1 MFGFKFG
8 RQREA
13 VASAKPTPVQEIPA
27 VEPMTAAEDDVRN
40 VAGEHWDAVRSSAPA
55 RTRTAWWNDP
65 YTIRHINR
73 LVCGEPIDGD
83 HAGFH
88 RKLGEYLKKTASGPV
103 RALSVGSAEGSK
115 ELRLLKSGIVHSFD
129 CFEAGPQACEDGRAA
144 AKREGLSDRFR
155 FYSVDAFTADIPSD
169 YDLVYWNNALHHMPD
184 TAAAVQWSFDRLKP
198 GGLFA
203 MDDYVGATRFQHSPQ
218 LMAIT
223 NAVLA
228 TLPERY
234 FRRPGPDAGFV
245 PRALALTDVEALIK
259 IDPSEAMDSSNI
271 LPAIRNVFPAAEI
284 IPTGGLLYFVA
295 LNDAFHNF
303 ETEEDLKI
311 LDHLLTIDHS
321 ASILT
326 ETQYAVVFAVK
337 PR

>member
-1 MFGFKFG
+1 MFGFKFVRN
-8 RQREA
+8 RQA
-13 VASAKPTPVQEIPA
+13 NASAKLAPAEEIPA
-27 VEPMTAAEDDVRN
+27 VDATPTIDDDIRN
-40 VAGEHWDAVRSSAPA
+40 VAGEHWDAVRSNAPA
-55 RTRTAWWNDP
+55 RIRTAWWNDP

-73 LVCGEPIDGD
+73 LVCGDPIDGD

-88 RKLGEYLKKTASGPV
+88 RMLGEYLKKTAPGPA

-115 ELRLLKSGIVHSFD
+115 ELRLLKTGIVHSFD
-129 CFEAGPQACEDGRAA
+129 CYEAGPQACEDGRAA
-144 AKREGLSDRFR
+144 AKRAGLADRFR
-155 FYSVDAFTADIPSD
+155 FYNVDAFTADIPSD

-218 LMAIT
+218 VMAIT
-223 NAVLA
+223 NAVMA

-234 FRRPGPDAGFV
+234 LRRPGADEGFV
-245 PRALALTDVEALIK
+245 PRALALTDIDALIK
-259 IDPSEAMDSSNI
+259 IDPSEAMDSGNI
-271 LPAIRNVFPAAEI
+271 LPAIKKVFPAAEI

-303 ETEEDLKI
+303 EAEEDLKV
-311 LDHLLTIDHS
+311 LDHLLKIDHA
-321 ASILT
+321 ASVLT